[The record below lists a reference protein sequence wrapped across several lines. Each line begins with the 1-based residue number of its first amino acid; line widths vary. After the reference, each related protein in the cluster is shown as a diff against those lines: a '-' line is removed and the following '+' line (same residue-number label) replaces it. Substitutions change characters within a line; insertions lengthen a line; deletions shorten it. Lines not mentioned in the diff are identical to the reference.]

1 MHKSWFSYPIT
12 KPYPFRWFTPV
23 AIIGGLV
30 LAVLVTLANLSANAF
45 YLKSIY
51 EPNPNKT
58 EDSLNGRKPPFNWQ
72 TDVQAECQP
81 RLLSVGDSFF
91 TSNQGFRY
99 TVESIEDS
107 AKRSQPAVR
116 YKNNVLRGC
125 VPTSID
131 IRLGKVDTAAPS
143 WWISWIDS
151 TVEATASCGIV
162 TDDGLVT
169 ITLAVAEVSRYDQKY
184 VYVVN
189 DDYETHAS
197 FWWGTRL
204 LNAYWNGVMSAAS
217 RMTRPSR
224 YVVRAGLTFT
234 ANPSEKDIRTD
245 TFFNLYWWILHNDS
259 IIINKGMNESIKD
272 YNSEFY
278 GSPTFTE
285 GLHYAKI
292 LHSLLSLDLGNCQ
305 LPNLLLDDEGL
316 RYAILAPDDFNRV
329 RGGLLNGSAEQ
340 VVYGPDRYNQIP
352 SPGSNNTDKNLTDL
366 KESYDLFRPLTG
378 PLGCSNATV
387 VTQYLC
393 SVPEQKAWGVLVFS
407 ILLADLVFLQAAWK
421 ILTWVSDG
429 IVERQS
435 PEAMS
440 CQSHS
445 IQNESYEL
453 VDSSKVPHGAAEPG
467 SEEG

>member
-1 MHKSWFSYPIT
+1 MHRSWFSYPIT

-23 AIIGGLV
+23 AVIGGLV

-58 EDSLNGRKPPFNWQ
+58 EDSLNGRWYRKPPFNWQ

-81 RLLSVGDSFF
+81 HLLSVGDSFF

-99 TVESIEDS
+99 TVESIQDS
-107 AKRSQPAVR
+107 ENRSQSAVR
-116 YKNNVLRGC
+116 YKNNVLGGC

-169 ITLAVAEVSRYDQKY
+169 ITLAIAEASRSDHKL
-184 VYVVN
+184 
-189 DDYETHAS
+189 A
-197 FWWGTRL
+197 
-204 LNAYWNGVMSAAS
+204 NAYWNGVMSAAS
-217 RMTRPSR
+217 QMNPPNR
-224 YVVRAGLTFT
+224 YVVRAGLSFT
-234 ANPSEKDIRTD
+234 TKPSEKDIRTD
-245 TFFNLYWWILHNDS
+245 TFFSLYWWILHDDS

-292 LHSLLSLDLGNCQ
+292 LHSLLSLDMGNCQ

-366 KESYDLFRPLTG
+366 KKSYDLFRPLTG
-378 PLGCSNATV
+378 PLGCTNATV

-445 IQNESYEL
+445 IQSESYEL
-453 VDSSKVPHGAAEPG
+453 VDGSKMPHRAAEPS